1 MGIIFIERSKK
12 IDYSIYFI
20 EYLFL
25 FLQNKRE
32 KRPEK
37 ARERRC

>member
-32 KRPEK
+32 KK
-37 ARERRC
+37 AGKSAG